1 MGISNTRDRLGGYV
15 GGEALTHKRAWRQQ
29 IALLGMYRET
39 CPKPVADGYQVVQ
52 HDSAIVVRHINLD
65 AVRKMRERLV
75 NHFPQQQLNLDA
87 CVCVSE

>member
-15 GGEALTHKRAWRQQ
+15 GGEALTRKRAWRQQ

-52 HDSAIVVRHINLD
+52 HDSGIVVRHINLD

-87 CVCVSE
+87 CV